1 MGARRGAPAGFLAGC
16 GGGRNGAS
24 RAAPHSLLRAR
35 PGDVGAPL
43 LPRRQRA
50 ERAPCGGRRS
60 RINKGE
66 AGAVPR
72 RASDFED
79 SAGPDGCQRTG
90 KDVGRRHLDVTW
102 LGHGCF
108 RLRGRGAAVVTDPY
122 PPAIGLKLSRMDAE
136 VVTISHEHDNHN
148 YTQVV
153 REGAYE
159 IRGPGEYEVAG
170 VSVIGVP
177 TFHDAEKG
185 AKHGRNTVYL
195 IEIDDV
201 RVCHLGDLGHKLDD
215 VEAEVVT
222 SPDVLLVPVGGRS
235 AMNAAQAAEVVRQLE
250 PRYVVPM
257 HYAIPGLKLELDPID
272 RFLKEMGVAASE
284 PQSWRCR
291 NRPSASTRQ
300 RSSSWNQRRK

>member
-1 MGARRGAPAGFLAGC
+1 
-16 GGGRNGAS
+16 
-24 RAAPHSLLRAR
+24 
-35 PGDVGAPL
+35 
-43 LPRRQRA
+43 
-50 ERAPCGGRRS
+50 
-60 RINKGE
+60 
-66 AGAVPR
+66 
-72 RASDFED
+72 
-79 SAGPDGCQRTG
+79 
-90 KDVGRRHLDVTW
+90 LDVTW

-136 VVTISHEHDNHN
+136 VVTVSHEHDNHN

-153 REGAYE
+153 RDGAYE
-159 IRGPGEYEVAG
+159 IHGPGEYEVAG

-177 TFHDAEKG
+177 TYHDEQKG

-215 VEAEVVT
+215 SEAEAVA

-235 AMNAAQAAEVVRQLE
+235 AINGAQAAEVVRQLE

-257 HYAIPGLKLELDPID
+257 HYAIPGLKIELDPLD
-272 RFLKEMGVAASE
+272 RFLKEMGVATSE
-284 PQSWRCR
+284 AQPKLSVQK
-291 NRPSASTRQ
+291 
-300 RSSSWNQRRK
+300 SSVAEYETKVVVLEPKAEVKT